1 MRKTWRPST
10 VNQGWLLPPDLR
22 EWVPEG
28 HVARGVREVVDA
40 LALAAIL
47 QGYEQGEGRGQPPS
61 EPALRVKRRG

>member
-28 HVARGVREVVDA
+28 HVARGVREVVRRPGSSGD
-40 LALAAIL
+40 LAGLRT
-47 QGYEQGEGRGQPPS
+47 GRGVGAA
-61 EPALRVKRRG
+61 AL